1 MKLTIT
7 PKRRHE
13 RLLFV
18 LCLTACLACGCGKRV
33 NAPDPD
39 ANLYIV
45 FDSTDVVRS
54 VSIDQE
60 GGAADETVQYADG
73 TPFLAGETFSFSVA
87 ESASLPITVRIY
99 AGTGQEMGD
108 PLAEAEFTLDLSE
121 GKNALL
127 RIFNDA
133 DGALVIEHD
142 GHLNFELSA

>member
-7 PKRRHE
+7 PKRRHA
-13 RLLFV
+13 RLLLV

-45 FDSTDVVRS
+45 FDSTDAVRS
-54 VSIDQE
+54 VSIGQE

-99 AGTGQEMGD
+99 AGTEQEMGD

>member
-1 MKLTIT
+1 MKFTIT
-7 PKRRHE
+7 PKRRHA
-13 RLLFV
+13 RLLLV

-33 NAPDPD
+33 SSPDPN

-60 GGAADETVQYADG
+60 GGAAGETVQYADG

-87 ESASLPITVRIY
+87 ESASVPITVRIY

-133 DGALVIEHD
+133 DSALVIEHD